1 MDIERVSTLFT
12 GSIELR
18 DGQLVIEVP
27 EREIELGGLDA
38 GETYKV
44 AILPSNGSTQE
55 SGDRVQRVEDLPRE
69 DSSEAPVEEGELIEV
84 EIEDVGEKGD
94 GIARVGP
101 GFIVF
106 VSNTEIGD
114 RVTAKVDQVRDSF
127 AFADVVE
134 EEPLTAN
141 PASRTTN

>member
-1 MDIERVSTLFT
+1 MPEIDDISALFT
-12 GSIELR
+12 GRIELR
-18 DGQLVIEVP
+18 DGRAVIEVP

-38 GETYKV
+38 GETCKV
-44 AILPSNGSTQE
+44 AIFPSPGSARE
-55 SGDRVQRVEDLPRE
+55 SEGGVQRVEDLPRE

-106 VSNTEIGD
+106 VSDTEIGD
-114 RVTAKVDQVRDSF
+114 RVTARVEQVRESF

-134 EEPLTAN
+134 EEPVKA
-141 PASRTTN
+141 